1 MGVVGLVPSLDDVP
15 SLDIHD
21 GGYSR

>member
-1 MGVVGLVPSLDDVP
+1 VGVVGLVPSLDDVP